1 MPDYPIVKFLVT
13 HGDRF
18 ALGVALLPVAA
29 AMLVLALGLAHWLI
43 LLAGL
48 GAAALLFV
56 FVKSYVELV
65 RIIADMLLPK

>member
-13 HGDRF
+13 QGDRF
-18 ALGVALLPVAA
+18 AIGIALLP
-29 AMLVLALGLAHWLI
+29 LVGAVLGFVFAGLHWLVVP
-43 LLAGL
+43 A
-48 GAAALLFV
+48 GAAAAGLLFV